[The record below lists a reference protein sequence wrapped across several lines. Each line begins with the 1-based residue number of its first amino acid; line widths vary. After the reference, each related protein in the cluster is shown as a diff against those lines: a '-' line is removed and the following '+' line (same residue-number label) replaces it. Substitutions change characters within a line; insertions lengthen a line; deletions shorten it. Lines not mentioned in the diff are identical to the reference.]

1 MKIRRP
7 PERIRGSI
15 FFDHPTRKPVTTTHN
30 GLTYRQPPER
40 QTLRQTYP
48 AIMNAPAGSTGRLT
62 LTGCRGLLD
71 RVQHPMARDRVLE
84 RGAEMRSLAI
94 VAGETRVRLGDVG
107 RRSAQQRE
115 PVLLWHGQDLERG
128 LRAGAA
134 TDGQIEDLG
143 LAAVS
148 RHLQV
153 ALGAV
158 DLPEQLRA
166 ARTPAAI
173 MNRERGA
180 ALKQSGDAHLIV
192 RVHRPALSR
201 TPDRE

>member
-1 MKIRRP
+1 R
-7 PERIRGSI
+7 
-15 FFDHPTRKPVTTTHN
+15 
-30 GLTYRQPPER
+30 
-40 QTLRQTYP
+40 
-48 AIMNAPAGSTGRLT
+48 
-62 LTGCRGLLD
+62 
-71 RVQHPMARDRVLE
+71 
-84 RGAEMRSLAI
+84 EMRSLAI
-94 VAGETRVRLGDVG
+94 VAREMRVRQGDVG
-107 RRSAQQRE
+107 ARTLQRRE
-115 PVLLWHGQDLERG
+115 PVLRRHGQALERG
-128 LRAGAA
+128 LHAVAA
-134 TDGQIEDLG
+134 TNAQIEDLS

-148 RHLQV
+148 RNLQV

-158 DLPEQLRA
+158 DLPQQVRA